1 MKYVLLLTRG
11 AWQDEA
17 TEDDQAAIF
26 GDIGQWFA
34 KYYADGTITEAHKLQ
49 DPHTATTVVI
59 ERGSSMLID
68 RPLLEAKEAVGG
80 YAVVD
85 VADLDAAL
93 SWPAPSRCPT
103 AKSKCGP
110 STRCDRSGG
119 RTRDRSSTGCSAPG
133 PAT

>member
-93 SWPAPSRCPT
+93 ELA
-103 AKSKCGP
+103 
-110 STRCDRSGG
+110 RSFPVPDGKVEV
-119 RTRDRSSTGCSAPG
+119 RPVDEM
-133 PAT
+133 

>member
-17 TEDDQAAIF
+17 SDEDKAAIYGQIGEWF
-26 GDIGQWFA
+26 G
-34 KYYADGTITEAHKLQ
+34 KYYASGTIVEANKLQ
-49 DPHTATTVVI
+49 EPHTATTVVI
-59 ERGSSMLID
+59 DNGSSTLID

-93 SWPAPSRCPT
+93 DLARTWPVPDGKVEVRPV
-103 AKSKCGP
+103 
-110 STRCDRSGG
+110 DEM
-119 RTRDRSSTGCSAPG
+119 
-133 PAT
+133 

>member
-17 TEDDQAAIF
+17 SDEDKAAILGQIGEWF
-26 GDIGQWFA
+26 G
-34 KYYADGTITEAHKLQ
+34 KYYANGTIVEAHKLQ
-49 DPHTATTVVI
+49 EPHTATTVAI
-59 ERGSSMLID
+59 DNGSATLID

-93 SWPAPSRCPT
+93 DLA
-103 AKSKCGP
+103 
-110 STRCDRSGG
+110 
-119 RTRDRSSTGCSAPG
+119 RTFPVPDGKVEVRPVEEM
-133 PAT
+133 